1 MLEEKNLISQ
11 DTIDLL
17 KNIGKLEE
25 RSNLLNIIMS
35 AKYLEEAKQKIS
47 EYIEDER
54 KQATK

>member
-1 MLEEKNLISQ
+1 MLEENKPISKE
-11 DTIDLL
+11 TIDLL

>member
-1 MLEEKNLISQ
+1 MLEENKQISEEI
-11 DTIDLL
+11 IDLL

-25 RSNLLNIIMS
+25 RSSLLNIIMS
-35 AKYLEEAKQKIS
+35 AKYLEEAKQKIA